1 MIEPCRA
8 ARNATAT
15 LAAAPALALA
25 LALPMALALALP
37 LALAA
42 CSAAPDTA
50 APTGSASAP
59 AAAPVPPAPPPPA
72 AAARKVSV
80 HNDLY
85 EFDYSYP
92 AAAAAIPALK
102 ARLDA
107 DLDQQQA
114 GLAAEARDA
123 RKDAKD
129 NGFPFNPWSRSA
141 EWQVV
146 TDLPGWLSLST
157 LRGDY
162 SGGAHPNYGFDAIVW
177 DKAADGGAGKAR
189 KAIDLFTSRRALA
202 DAVRQPFCA
211 ELDRQRR
218 QKRGPDAESSG
229 VDEFDACIDPLE
241 QTVILGSKGHKG
253 FDRIGFL
260 IAPYNAGPYA
270 EGSYEV
276 TLPVTPAILGAVR
289 GEYRAAFVV
298 P

>member
-1 MIEPCRA
+1 MTEPCRA

-15 LAAAPALALA
+15 LAAAIAL
-25 LALPMALALALP
+25 

-42 CSAAPDTA
+42 CSSAPDAT
-50 APTGSASAP
+50 APTGGTSASA
-59 AAAPVPPAPPPPA
+59 AAPALPTPPAPT

-85 EFDYSYP
+85 EFDYAYP

-162 SGGAHPNYGFDAIVW
+162 SGGAHPNYGFDAILW

-218 QKRGPDAESSG
+218 QKRGPGAESSG

-241 QTVILGSKGHKG
+241 QTVILGSKGHNG

-276 TLPVTPAILGAVR
+276 TLPVSPAILGAVR